1 MEYTDF
7 PCPLFSMMESGKPI
21 ALNIHDENGV
31 VQTVKKEPVLHGR
44 KYDIEY
50 GERSLRL
57 RGGR

>member
-1 MEYTDF
+1 
-7 PCPLFSMMESGKPI
+7 MESGKPI
-21 ALNIHDENGV
+21 TLNIHDENGV